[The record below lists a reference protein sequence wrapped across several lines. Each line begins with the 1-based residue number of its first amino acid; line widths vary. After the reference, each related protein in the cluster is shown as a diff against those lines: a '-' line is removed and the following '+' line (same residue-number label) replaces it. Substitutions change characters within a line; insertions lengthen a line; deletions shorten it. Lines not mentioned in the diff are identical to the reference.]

1 MAMRMLHG
9 TFPREHRLQ
18 RAEYQPQVLA
28 QAAILYIAKIQLNHF
43 FEAQVAAAH
52 YLPRTAAAGFYRQA
66 LHVVLAVQG
75 NLARQA
81 GARANE
87 VHLAQEH
94 VDELG
99 QLVDAVL
106 ANEVTHTGNNARVVL
121 HFKHGASGLVLGLQV
136 LEHLVCVGNHAAE
149 LVDLKQVERAVFAH
163 AAHAPL

>member
-81 GARANE
+81 GA
-87 VHLAQEH
+87 Q
-94 VDELG
+94 
-99 QLVDAVL
+99 
-106 ANEVTHTGNNARVVL
+106 
-121 HFKHGASGLVLGLQV
+121 
-136 LEHLVCVGNHAAE
+136 
-149 LVDLKQVERAVFAH
+149 
-163 AAHAPL
+163 